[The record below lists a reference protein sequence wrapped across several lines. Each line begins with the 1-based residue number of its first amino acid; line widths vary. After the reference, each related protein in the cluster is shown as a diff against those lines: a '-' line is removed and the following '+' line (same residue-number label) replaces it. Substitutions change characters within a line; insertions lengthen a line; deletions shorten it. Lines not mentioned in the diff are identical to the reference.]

1 MIILK
6 SFSIFNR
13 TARSRK
19 NTRCWPGRPHLAS
32 FVQKRQPGS
41 IPQFYP
47 RDYILRRHAVRCSS
61 VPRDRISC
69 FKLRVS
75 LFLPHPYFSLSL
87 IMESRYYPGGPPSS
101 YPPLPSSPAPD
112 SPKFEY
118 GQSFSPTSALPPTVF
133 SLKDPTAAPRVK
145 SDSDSDDSSYDPMR
159 DPPVDEGQ
167 RQWTSREPPLPPL
180 PKTNGVIPLRNFVA
194 SRAPTIRSVMDAD
207 SEINGEPML
216 THLPNVPK
224 GM

>member
-1 MIILK
+1 M
-6 SFSIFNR
+6 
-13 TARSRK
+13 
-19 NTRCWPGRPHLAS
+19 
-32 FVQKRQPGS
+32 
-41 IPQFYP
+41 
-47 RDYILRRHAVRCSS
+47 RCSS

-145 SDSDSDDSSYDPMR
+145 SDSGLLFIYPLLLVSYADAIVSFADSDDSSYDPMR